1 MFKETPPFHVL
12 SAGLAIA
19 LLLFFLALHV
29 ASGQPWLG
37 FTAVPSPEG
46 VRISRVDAD
55 GPVAGQ
61 VHKGEVLLALRSS
74 TGTLS
79 LESWDAVAEPDD
91 AREFAVYNRFFE
103 RHAQL
108 WDILHGQDVQLRVQP
123 LAVDSGPPVPARW
136 VSLQPEGARGLI
148 QLPLL
153 FWYQV
158 VCGLAVLLM
167 GVAAWAF
174 VQTERGPLLYAL
186 AGLAIAVA
194 IIASAVYTTRELTLA
209 PDWFL
214 LLSQANQAG
223 AMLFAGTGTALF
235 WYYPL
240 RLGRFPFERF
250 MLPVVLATLAAN
262 WLQWWPNLDI
272 AARYPLLAWFAV
284 DILFACIQ
292 WRWTRYEPVAR
303 ARLKWLLA
311 AWFAGAF
318 GYLLLVVFPQVI
330 GYPSVAHQTHAWAFF
345 VLTYLGIAL
354 GIVRYRL
361 FDLDRWILLAWF
373 WFAFGVL
380 FIVLDAFLILLL
392 DLETSMGLLVSL
404 AVVGWVYLPIRQGF
418 LLWLAPDN
426 PRGALHQ
433 RLPRILQQAFEY
445 QRPIPAQWRKALQ
458 EIYDPLR
465 IEEADEVVGQPE
477 IRDNGLRL
485 AVPAVDEGPAQVLS
499 YAAGGRRLFD
509 RKDLDFCQ
517 QALTLFSYAQQYH
530 HSYQTGV
537 ISERQRVAR
546 DLHDDVG
553 ARLLSVVYR
562 AQGSDELQQLARDC
576 LRELREVIQGL
587 QKGAVQLQQSY
598 ARWQAE
604 ARERCRLFGLALDM
618 QLDPAARSWLLSPRI
633 ERNLSRIL
641 REACSNTF
649 KHGAAATVH
658 VRLWLAGECLIL
670 EYRDDGGGL
679 RAARLDGDGV
689 GLRGMRQRSEELGGE
704 IVWWSPLEGGLAM
717 RCEIPLGG
725 GQQT

>member
-1 MFKETPPFHVL
+1 MFKETPPFRVL

-123 LAVDSGPPVPARW
+123 LAVDSGPPAPARW

-214 LLSQANQAG
+214 LLSRANQAG

-433 RLPRILQQAFEY
+433 RLPRILQQA
-445 QRPIPAQWRKALQ
+445 
-458 EIYDPLR
+458 
-465 IEEADEVVGQPE
+465 
-477 IRDNGLRL
+477 
-485 AVPAVDEGPAQVLS
+485 
-499 YAAGGRRLFD
+499 
-509 RKDLDFCQ
+509 
-517 QALTLFSYAQQYH
+517 LTLFSYAQQYH

-679 RAARLDGDGV
+679 QAARLDGDGV

>member
-1 MFKETPPFHVL
+1 MLKETPPFSVL

-19 LLLFFLALHV
+19 LLLFFLALQV
-29 ASGQPWLG
+29 ASDQPWLG
-37 FTAVPSPEG
+37 LSAEPSAEG
-46 VRISRVDAD
+46 VRVVRIDSD
-55 GPVAGQ
+55 GPAAGLL
-61 VHKGEVLLALRSS
+61 HEGELLLAVRSGAGS
-74 TGTLS
+74 LV

-91 AREFAVYNRFFE
+91 AREYAVYNRFFE

-108 WDILHGQDVQLRVQP
+108 WAILHGDGLQLQIQAP
-123 LAVDSGPPVPARW
+123 SADPAAPSVTRW
-136 VSLQPEGARGLI
+136 VDLQPKAQRGLT

-158 VCGLAVLLM
+158 GCGLAVLLM

-174 VQTERGPLLYAL
+174 VQTERGPLLYSL

-214 LLSQANQAG
+214 LLSRANQAG

-240 RLGRFPFERF
+240 PLGRFPIERV
-250 MLPVVLATLAAN
+250 MVPVVLATLAGN
-262 WLQWWPNLDI
+262 WLQWFPDLDM
-272 AARYPLLAWFAV
+272 AVRYPLLAWFAV

-318 GYLLLVVFPQVI
+318 GYLLLVIFPQVI

-445 QRPIPAQWRKALQ
+445 QRPIPAQWCKALQ

-465 IEEADEVVGQPE
+465 IEQTDEVVRQPE

-649 KHGAAATVH
+649 KHGAASRVH
-658 VRLWLAGECLIL
+658 VRLRLADERLIL
-670 EYRDDGGGL
+670 EYQDDGGGL
-679 RAARLDGDGV
+679 LADRLEGDGV
-689 GLRGMRQRSEELGGE
+689 GLSGMRQRSEELGGE

>member
-1 MFKETPPFHVL
+1 MLKETPPFSVL

-19 LLLFFLALHV
+19 LLLFFLALQV
-29 ASGQPWLG
+29 ASDQPWLG
-37 FTAVPSPEG
+37 FSAEPSAEG
-46 VRISRVDAD
+46 VRVVRIDSD
-55 GPVAGQ
+55 GPAAGLL
-61 VHKGEVLLALRSS
+61 HEGELLLAVRSGAGS
-74 TGTLS
+74 LA

-91 AREFAVYNRFFE
+91 AREYAVYNRFFE

-108 WDILHGQDVQLRVQP
+108 WAILHGDGLQLQIQ
-123 LAVDSGPPVPARW
+123 AQSADPAAPSVTRW
-136 VSLQPEGARGLI
+136 VDLQPEAQRGLT

-158 VCGLAVLLM
+158 GCGLAVLLM

-214 LLSQANQAG
+214 LLSRANQAG

-240 RLGRFPFERF
+240 PLGRFPIERV
-250 MLPVVLATLAAN
+250 MVPVVLATLAAN
-262 WLQWWPNLDI
+262 WLQWFPDLDM
-272 AARYPLLAWFAV
+272 AVRYPLLAWFAV

-318 GYLLLVVFPQVI
+318 GYLLLVIFPQVI

-445 QRPIPAQWRKALQ
+445 QRPIPAQWCKALQ

-465 IEEADEVVGQPE
+465 IEQTEEVVRQPE

-604 ARERCRLFGLALDM
+604 VRERCRLFGLALDM

-649 KHGAAATVH
+649 KHGAASRVH
-658 VRLWLAGECLIL
+658 VRLRLADERLIL
-670 EYRDDGGGL
+670 EYQDDGGGL
-679 RAARLDGDGV
+679 LADRLEGDGV
-689 GLRGMRQRSEELGGE
+689 GLSGMRQRSEELGGE